1 MYKEKKQ
8 TKQMIG
14 GWRSSHADR
23 LNAVIDKEAAQHGSA
38 FTKGVLMDHLITLGL
53 DAFEGNEK
61 VVAKVKQEAKPKA
74 SNPEKWNKKRFADEL
89 IKLGADESHVNDWMT
104 SRKTFTE
111 TSFKSTIKHIN
122 NTNQT
127 VAQIVELCA
136 EKGWQGFDAKYLDG
150 INRTVRTRGRQQ
162 VDQSGFGDE
171 PGYIDGE
178 IISNQQG
185 FLNHE

>member
-1 MYKEKKQ
+1 MYQEKKQ

-23 LNAVIDKEAAQHGSA
+23 LNAVIDKEAKEHGSA

-74 SNPEKWNKKRFADEL
+74 KPKAKKFVKPTKRDVWDFFVENHNDSEAEGFYNYYESNGWRVGKNPMKDWKAAARNWMKNNFNKPTTK
-89 IKLGADESHVNDWMT
+89 
-104 SRKTFTE
+104 
-111 TSFKSTIKHIN
+111 
-122 NTNQT
+122 
-127 VAQIVELCA
+127 
-136 EKGWQGFDAKYLDG
+136 
-150 INRTVRTRGRQQ
+150 GRQQ

-171 PGYIDGE
+171 PDFIDSHV
-178 IISNQQG
+178 INSQQG